1 MLLVEFQKRPALLN
15 INALEKT
22 ANSNVINLLNYAGQ
36 LKVKLPTENYHHGDY
51 TRQELVK
58 FCVDKYKVKDN
69 SNWGWARISAKLTT
83 VPKEKILELLPIIFW
98 KQQLSVQWQ
107 SKGWI

>member
-1 MLLVEFQKRPALLN
+1 MGSFHNVTSGIPKRPALLN

-36 LKVKLPTENYHHGDY
+36 PKVKLPTENCHHGDY
-51 TRQELVK
+51 TQQELVK

-69 SNWGWARISAKLTT
+69 SD
-83 VPKEKILELLPIIFW
+83 
-98 KQQLSVQWQ
+98 
-107 SKGWI
+107 